1 MVFLPLKH
9 VLAAQMHPNPINTS
23 TSWRSER
30 HRKRYFCVSRQA
42 LLIPMLG
49 VLYLLMP
56 AQAFAQ
62 RPFLQYDQL
71 YRGEESQREFYSG
84 YALTA
89 EVAYRNAGSLQ
100 GEELQV
106 VEPNPLGLSFR
117 LDYQFSKR
125 LDLSAVVDAAGN
137 STRRGLSL
145 SWLVFKYYE
154 HSDTRSYALRL
165 AVDPSF
171 DGRVGFPQIDIAWL
185 SSTLVTPLASTN
197 FAFGVR
203 RVRLGYEQWVLAE
216 PGLSTGFV
224 LHGTGP
230 FSGSRN
236 NLDVVYTR
244 ALGWEVHMM
253 FGYNFR
259 LDPAGSNIFVSLLG
273 QAGNYDLLETSY
285 EQPLLGALN
294 LDAATSFRQEIT
306 TSKDYVGGV
315 VWARA
320 GIEFHRPGFKLMP
333 YMGLPLR
340 QWVPGEGNWPRS
352 RRQVGV
358 RFMLR

>member
-1 MVFLPLKH
+1 MHHNPLIMRPQKAISSLPKKRFVNWCFQLTALLL
-9 VLAAQMHPNPINTS
+9 LAAPTES
-23 TSWRSER
+23 
-30 HRKRYFCVSRQA
+30 
-42 LLIPMLG
+42 
-49 VLYLLMP
+49 
-56 AQAFAQ
+56 FAQ

-71 YRGEESQREFYSG
+71 YRSEQSQRTFYGG

-100 GEELQV
+100 GEGLQV
-106 VEPNPLGLSFR
+106 LESNPLGLSFR
-117 LDYQFSKR
+117 LDYQFSRR

-154 HSDTRSYALRL
+154 QREGSSFALRL

-185 SSTLVTPLASTN
+185 SSTMVTPLSSTD
-197 FAFGVR
+197 FAFGLR

-216 PGLSTGFV
+216 PGLSNGFV
-224 LHGTGP
+224 LHGDGILPST
-230 FSGSRN
+230 RN
-236 NLDVVYTR
+236 DLDVIYTR
-244 ALGWEVHMM
+244 ALGWEFHLM

-259 LDPAGSNIFVSLLG
+259 IDPAGSNIFVSLLG

-285 EQPLLGALN
+285 DEPFLGM
-294 LDAATSFRQEIT
+294 LDLAAATSLRQEIT
-306 TSKDYVGGV
+306 TSRDYLGGA

-320 GIEFHRPGFKLMP
+320 GIEFNRPNFQILP
-333 YMGLPLR
+333 YIGLPLR
-340 QWVPGEGNWPRS
+340 QWVPGDGDWPRS

-358 RFMLR
+358 RLMLR